1 MSPASEELSDRIR
14 SIIGHRVGIT
24 EKKMFGGVCYM
35 HYGNMLVGSM
45 KSGELLMRVGPD
57 RHAEAI
63 ARPGASAMIQAG
75 REMVGFVIIANDA
88 IEDDGDLKD
97 AIDFAMS
104 FVKTM
109 PPKDDKP
116 PKSAAKKAPAREA
129 PAGKRPAAKA

>member
-14 SIIGHRVGIT
+14 SIIGHRAGIT

-45 KSGELLMRVGPD
+45 KSGELLMRIGPEK
-57 RHAEAI
+57 HAEAV

-75 REMVGFVIIANDA
+75 REMVGFVLVANDA
-88 IEDDGDLKD
+88 IEDDSDLKD
-97 AIDFAMS
+97 AIDFALA

-116 PKSAAKKAPAREA
+116 AKKVPSKKAPAKKA
-129 PAGKRPAAKA
+129 AAKRKA